1 MKVARYN
8 NPKLAVEVRRKGG
21 KTVGHGT
28 FRAKRHPNSPRLR
41 SQQRVS
47 QYHVI

>member
-28 FRAKRHPNSPRLR
+28 FRAKRHPTSHRLR
-41 SQQRVS
+41 TQKRVT
-47 QYHVI
+47 QYA